1 MEDWGWTYVGPSLY
15 DLQHL
20 CMLEMLSR
28 YGFENSTSSKSQ
40 ASSNST
46 MEMNDWGELWMIG
59 GGLLGWTVSI

>member
-28 YGFENSTSSKSQ
+28 YGFENSTLSKCQ

-46 MEMNDWGELWMIG
+46 MEMNDWGEL
-59 GGLLGWTVSI
+59 